1 MHLTVGRRT
10 FALSRRRQEMPPA
23 LAAALAAVPPNGAI
37 LAHYGSRLRNPDK
50 ARTSAPPDSGV
61 AVPGDLPA
69 ILRIASSLPDTAPE
83 AERHGFLRARFSPRQ
98 YRRLIEDGCLRVARA
113 QGEVV
118 GFATGIPWRHPLILL
133 ERAAIRWGAGP
144 LHLGCVHW
152 TGEDFS
158 PLARTGNVIY
168 VAEVAVAP
176 DHPHAAQRLLRV
188 LLKWYGEYPDAHVLG
203 ACSEIPKMNVR
214 PAVLFHRLGL
224 QRVGCVRL
232 PFRLLRS
239 GPYPGRWSV
248 VAPSQSG
255 IWLKTP
261 LRHPEADPRPHE
273 AVGPR

>member
-23 LAAALAAVPPNGAI
+23 LAAALAAVPPNGAV
-37 LAHYGSRLRNPDK
+37 LAHFGKRLRNPDGT
-50 ARTSAPPDSGV
+50 RTPSPPESGV

-83 AERHGFLRARFSPRQ
+83 AESHGFLRARFSPRQ
-98 YRRLIEDGCLRVARA
+98 YQRLIEDGCIRVARA

-118 GFATGIPWRHPLILL
+118 GFAAVIPWRHPLISL

-144 LHLGCVHW
+144 LHLGFVHW
-152 TGEDFS
+152 TGADFS
-158 PLARTGNVIY
+158 PLARTVAPLYI
-168 VAEVAVAP
+168 AEVAIAP

-188 LLKWYGEYPDAHVLG
+188 LLNLYGEYPEAYFLS
-203 ACSEIPKMNVR
+203 ACSEIPKVNVR
-214 PAVLFHRLGL
+214 PALLYHRLGL

-248 VAPSQSG
+248 VAPSQTG

-261 LRHPEADPRPHE
+261 LRPPARP
-273 AVGPR
+273 A